1 MMAMSQASPSTDAL
15 LQAKSDLRTQIRGAL
30 GAISSAE
37 RLSASSAAC
46 ALLKEQDLWRKAN
59 SILFYAPLPKEL
71 DIWPLLLEAL
81 AAGLTVALPRF
92 SPTTQKYV
100 ACSVKDV
107 AKDIKPGKFGIRE
120 PTDACSEIDLKR
132 LDLALVPG
140 VAFDMGGHR
149 LGRGGGYY
157 DRLLAMFGGP
167 ACGVGFDRQI
177 VESVPAGPH
186 DVQLNCILTPTRWHL
201 VQGRRL

>member
-1 MMAMSQASPSTDAL
+1 MNTDDVDASDDA
-15 LQAKSDLRTQIRGAL
+15 QTAAKSALRVEIKKAL
-30 GAISSAE
+30 AAINNTERESSS
-37 RLSASSAAC
+37 LAAC
-46 ALLKEQDLWRKAN
+46 ARLKKQDLWHNAQ
-59 SILFYAPLPKEL
+59 SILFYAPLAKEL
-71 DIWPLLLEAL
+71 DLWPLLLEAL
-81 AAGLTVALPRF
+81 AAGRTVALPRF
-92 SPTTQKYV
+92 SPESGRYI
-100 ACSVKDV
+100 ACSIKDT
-107 AKDIKPGKFGIRE
+107 AKDLKPGKFGIRE
-120 PTDACSEIDLKR
+120 PTDACPEINLKR

-167 ACGVGFDRQI
+167 ACGVAFDRQI
-177 VESVPAGPH
+177 VERVPAGPH